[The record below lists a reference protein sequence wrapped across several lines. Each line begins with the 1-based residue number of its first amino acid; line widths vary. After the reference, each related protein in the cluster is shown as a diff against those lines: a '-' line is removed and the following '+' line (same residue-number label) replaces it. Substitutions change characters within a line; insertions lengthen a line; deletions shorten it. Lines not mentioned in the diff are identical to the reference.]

1 MLLLYRTQQNLT
13 VCSQYRPPA
22 AWAGRMRGRYP
33 DRTAC
38 PSHTPPLWT
47 VKRELFYS
55 STGANKVPTSNNGE
69 KLHWPNQPDGLF
81 SRTKTKPNG
90 LFLRLSTGKLTFDG
104 RGNQQVEDLGA
115 VAWFDQLIRTERVE
129 VQRAATR
136 LVLCF
141 HNHHDVETVVG
152 KIFSLGHRDMRW
164 CHIWN
169 SGDKNSITR
178 QMKKKYPQNNIFI
191 YKQWYIKM
199 MLVSK
204 STCTVIAPFLVIVW
218 YIPIKATLLSRS

>member
-1 MLLLYRTQQNLT
+1 MQNQECKYVRSDASLSSPVRSRERLMLLLYRTQQNLT

-22 AWAGRMRGRYP
+22 AWAGRTRERYP

-69 KLHWPNQPDGLF
+69 KLHWHNQPDGLF

-90 LFLRLSTGKLTFDG
+90 SFLRLSTGKLTFDG
-104 RGNQQVEDLGA
+104 RGNQHVEDLGA

-129 VQRAATR
+129 VQRAATC

-141 HNHHDVETVVG
+141 YNHHDVETVVG
-152 KIFSLGHRDMRW
+152 KIFSLGHRGMRW
-164 CHIWN
+164 CHMEYWQQYYKTN
-169 SGDKNSITR
+169 E
-178 QMKKKYPQNNIFI
+178 KKCPCLCRNLPA
-191 YKQWYIKM
+191 QW
-199 MLVSK
+199 
-204 STCTVIAPFLVIVW
+204 
-218 YIPIKATLLSRS
+218 LLLFWS